1 MKKGSS
7 AGMILLVVGIII
19 LLAYGLY
26 QGFEN
31 LSWENIDII
40 IAIGIAAIIIG
51 LLALFISIVFE
62 QQKGKKKMRDEI
74 KKEDLEP

>member
-1 MKKGSS
+1 MKKGNS

-31 LSWENIDII
+31 LSWENVDII

-51 LLALFISIVFE
+51 LLVLFISIVFE

>member
-1 MKKGSS
+1 MKKGNSV
-7 AGMILLVVGIII
+7 GMILLVVGIII

-51 LLALFISIVFE
+51 LLAIFISIVFE

>member
-74 KKEDLEP
+74 KKEDFEP

>member
-31 LSWENIDII
+31 LCWENIDII

>member
-40 IAIGIAAIIIG
+40 IAIGIAAIVIG

-62 QQKGKKKMRDEI
+62 QQEGKKKMRDEI